1 MACIVFTCSIEG
13 PVFSET
19 FETKKRI
26 GRIIRKDEA
35 TKNIAIPHPI
45 VPIRTV
51 AIGAPANI
59 PAEAA
64 AVPRPI
70 IKLLCFA
77 STTLPSATITTGK
90 EHAPVPIPT
99 IKPVKINRVSSKKMP
114 RKAKPRAANIAP
126 KANTRVDPCLSAYA
140 PAIGCVMPHISA
152 WIARDS
158 ENTSRPQPKS
168 ADIGLRKTLNEAENP
183 KLTNEITQ
191 PAIIA

>member
-1 MACIVFTCSIEG
+1 MEFVYENEKAFELDESFTMMTSGIVGTIGSIVIGDPNIGDSYTLDKGHREDH
-13 PVFSET
+13 VDF
-19 FETKKRI
+19 

-114 RKAKPRAANIAP
+114 RKA
-126 KANTRVDPCLSAYA
+126 
-140 PAIGCVMPHISA
+140 
-152 WIARDS
+152 
-158 ENTSRPQPKS
+158 
-168 ADIGLRKTLNEAENP
+168 
-183 KLTNEITQ
+183 
-191 PAIIA
+191 